1 MGYTKMGVLPLRFIS
16 VLFFVI
22 FNLAVPSNQAKL
34 ANEGSDG
41 DSQESHLPQM
51 FESIL
56 RRGLKQIMENIENAR
71 ILNWNI
77 IKDTDPDTLVYTNE
91 GIDSFFVDSN
101 LNGDFTESNDDFTE
115 TLEEFENIKNWDMIK
130 DSDNLEST
138 KSKVDPFADDL
149 NINDD
154 YYSDLIKDSNNMEP
168 TNSKMVPFDD
178 DSNIMDDYYLTKAD
192 WKIYGDCIVNSCM
205 TMVRPGGEEFSFK
218 QGLNK
223 RACIISCVCKDPPK
237 SWRPRKIVFAICCFG
252 ILLSILYMFAK
263 CEAKGEK
270 YFKKRKEQRIIKK
283 LKVLSKKQFS
293 DSDDSDDEEENLKNP
308 GKTLEKV
315 YHVPASSKDNFKNF

>member
-1 MGYTKMGVLPLRFIS
+1 MGNSKIIRFDYTKMGVLPLRFIS

-77 IKDTDPDTLVYTNE
+77 IKDTDPDTLVSTNE

-149 NINDD
+149 N
-154 YYSDLIKDSNNMEP
+154 
-168 TNSKMVPFDD
+168 
-178 DSNIMDDYYLTKAD
+178 
-192 WKIYGDCIVNSCM
+192 IYGDCIVNSCM

-252 ILLSILYMFAK
+252 ILLSILYMFA
-263 CEAKGEK
+263 
-270 YFKKRKEQRIIKK
+270 
-283 LKVLSKKQFS
+283 
-293 DSDDSDDEEENLKNP
+293 
-308 GKTLEKV
+308 
-315 YHVPASSKDNFKNF
+315 

>member
-1 MGYTKMGVLPLRFIS
+1 MGNSKIIRFDYTKMGVLPLRFIS

-77 IKDTDPDTLVYTNE
+77 IKDTDPDTLVSTNE

-138 KSKVDPFADDL
+138 KSKVD
-149 NINDD
+149 
-154 YYSDLIKDSNNMEP
+154 
-168 TNSKMVPFDD
+168 PFDD

-283 LKVLSKKQFS
+283 LKVLSQKQFS

-315 YHVPASSKDNFKNF
+315 YHVPASSKDNFKNFEYFEKLEK

>member
-1 MGYTKMGVLPLRFIS
+1 MGNSKIIRFDYTKMGVLPLRFIS

-77 IKDTDPDTLVYTNE
+77 IKDTDPDTLVSTNE

-101 LNGDFTESNDDFTE
+101 LNGDSTESNDDFTE
-115 TLEEFENIKNWDMIK
+115 TLEEFENIKNWDM
-130 DSDNLEST
+130 
-138 KSKVDPFADDL
+138 
-149 NINDD
+149 
-154 YYSDLIKDSNNMEP
+154 IKDSNNMEP

-283 LKVLSKKQFS
+283 LKVLSQKHFS

-315 YHVPASSKDNFKNF
+315 YHVPASSKDNFKNFEYFEKLEK